1 MNNEEIALQDKM
13 NGMHRDMLRVILKVN
28 EVPMAVVE
36 QYFVIKKVIDKVD
49 GRLNVID
56 LLRIAMDVGFNP
68 ATGRF
73 EEKKE
78 VIVTT
83 NLDPVATTGCGNCRE
98 VETVVDLTDELKGEG
113 EDIIEEVAEALA
125 EEDDGEFE
133 DETPELETVE
143 DTDPDS
149 DIEVLA
155 EGTVIEAYYD
165 GDIIKGKIVKGF
177 PVADGVQYTVE
188 KEDGEE
194 IELSEDEIEEI

>member
-68 ATGRF
+68 ATGLF

-113 EDIIEEVAEALA
+113 EDIIEEVAEALEEPEVE
-125 EEDDGEFE
+125 EEDD
-133 DETPELETVE
+133 TT
-143 DTDPDS
+143 
-149 DIEVLA
+149 ILA